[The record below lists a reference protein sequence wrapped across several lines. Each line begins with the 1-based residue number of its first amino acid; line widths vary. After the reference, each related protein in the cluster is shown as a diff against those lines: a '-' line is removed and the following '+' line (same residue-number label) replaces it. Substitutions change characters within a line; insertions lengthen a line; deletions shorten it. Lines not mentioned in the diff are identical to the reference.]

1 MRWRWRHTIVCREAV
16 ELMSDYLEDAL
27 TARDRRRLE
36 GHLADCPHCSE
47 YLRQLEVPIAAIGR
61 VEPEALPDQTL
72 DALVNVYRRW
82 NAG

>member
-1 MRWRWRHTIVCREAV
+1 MRWRWRRTLVCREAV

-27 TARDRRRLE
+27 TPRDRRRLE
-36 GHLADCPHCSE
+36 NHLADCPHCSE
-47 YLRQLEVPIAAIGR
+47 YLRQLEVSIAALGR
-61 VEPEALPDQTL
+61 VEPEALPDETL